1 MIELEYHHF
10 AGLHELIDLY
20 SEYQWIISQ
29 KARQAP
35 LPPHVR
41 MQYYLEVCQRAQNWS
56 PSNPLYPASNFQETQ
71 SRGTCLTIP

>member
-1 MIELEYHHF
+1 MIELEHHHF

-41 MQYYLEVCQRAQNWS
+41 MQYYLEVCQRAQTGVQATLS
-56 PSNPLYPASNFQETQ
+56 VSSF
-71 SRGTCLTIP
+71 